1 MLTVAFAAFLY
12 KTASKAQYESNS
24 QDTNRY
30 NNSMKK
36 GSNFVPPQVAT
47 PQQYF
52 MMNVP
57 LVDSITN
64 QSKPNQTFPNNHAPP
79 SNQAAFNHLLK

>member
-1 MLTVAFAAFLY
+1 
-12 KTASKAQYESNS
+12 
-24 QDTNRY
+24 
-30 NNSMKK
+30 MK
-36 GSNFVPPQVAT
+36 GNTFVPPKVAT

-64 QSKPNQTFPNNHAPP
+64 QTK
-79 SNQAAFNHLLK
+79 SNQIPSTDFAAAINQVKANNQPK

>member
-1 MLTVAFAAFLY
+1 M
-12 KTASKAQYESNS
+12 KG
-24 QDTNRY
+24 
-30 NNSMKK
+30 NN
-36 GSNFVPPQVAT
+36 FIPPKVAT

-64 QSKPNQTFPNNHAPP
+64 QNKNNTIPNKDLSAV
-79 SNQAAFNHLLK
+79 NQAKFNNLNK

>member
-1 MLTVAFAAFLY
+1 MKGNVFL
-12 KTASKAQYESNS
+12 
-24 QDTNRY
+24 
-30 NNSMKK
+30 
-36 GSNFVPPQVAT
+36 PPKVAT

-64 QSKPNQTFPNNHAPP
+64 QTKPTQPTNSNFNSAV
-79 SNQAAFNHLLK
+79 NQAKGSNTSLK